1 MVNKSVRLFQFAIS
15 NVICLVNP
23 QNGSWDLFNMAANA
37 KCKCEFANKC
47 AQANERCSKELS
59 PGFTLCFAF
68 LQSKATDPILRNL
81 IY

>member
-1 MVNKSVRLFQFAIS
+1 
-15 NVICLVNP
+15 
-23 QNGSWDLFNMAANA
+23 MAANA

-68 LQSKATDPILRNL
+68 CHVKQQTHTYLFGCIVVP
-81 IY
+81 

>member
-1 MVNKSVRLFQFAIS
+1 
-15 NVICLVNP
+15 
-23 QNGSWDLFNMAANA
+23 MAANA